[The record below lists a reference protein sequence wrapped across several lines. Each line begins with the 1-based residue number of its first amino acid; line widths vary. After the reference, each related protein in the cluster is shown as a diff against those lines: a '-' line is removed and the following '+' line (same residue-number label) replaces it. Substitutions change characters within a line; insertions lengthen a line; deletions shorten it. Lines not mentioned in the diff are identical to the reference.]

1 MIVAG
6 RSERDPRLGATLA
19 AFADRAG
26 IPLLADPL
34 SGARQGPA
42 AIAHYDALL
51 RNPWPHTPELV
62 LRFGDLPTS
71 KPLRTWLA
79 GLDALQ
85 IAFDP
90 ENAWQDP
97 AGSVGTIITADPRTT
112 LDALAPKRRRNREWL
127 DTWHAADRKAS
138 AAIASHLGGV

>member
-1 MIVAG
+1 MT
-6 RSERDPRLGATLA
+6 RCS
-19 AFADRAG
+19 
-26 IPLLADPL
+26 
-34 SGARQGPA
+34 
-42 AIAHYDALL
+42 

-97 AGSVGTIITADPRTT
+97 AGSVGTIIAADPRTT
-112 LDALAPKRRRNREWL
+112 LDALRAPKRRKEPRLARRL
-127 DTWHAADRKAS
+127 ARRRPQGVGGDRVRS
-138 AAIASHLGGV
+138 GPS